1 METPSQIMWLTAAEL
16 ADRWRMTTRTLDR
29 WRAKRSGPSW
39 HVIGGRVL
47 YLQADVFAYED
58 RRLRKGAV

>member
-1 METPSQIMWLTAAEL
+1 MELPSQLIWLTAAEL

-29 WRAKRSGPSW
+29 WRATRSGPSW

-47 YLQADVFAYED
+47 YLTEDIASYED
-58 RRLRKGAV
+58 SRRREGTE